1 LRNERYIGAA
11 GFAKALIGRDGGG
24 SALWTKH
31 SELSARR
38 TRVKFLQRISK
49 MRRLR
54 KIAQANQKDRAFIC
68 AFWTLTVAFA
78 RIADIFF
85 QVTVEF

>member
-11 GFAKALIGRDGGG
+11 GFAKALIGRDEGG

-54 KIAQANQKDRAFIC
+54 KIAQANQKDRGFIC
-68 AFWTLTVAFA
+68 AFGRL
-78 RIADIFF
+78 RLLSQRLLIFF
-85 QVTVEF
+85 SSYS